1 MRILGLDLGS
11 RTLGVSVSDALGMI
25 ARPVETIRFEQD
37 DYDSALTQIKKYIDE
52 FQVKKAVLGL
62 PKHMN
67 GDVGIRGEISIMFK
81 EKLET
86 LGVEVILWDERLTTV
101 AAERI
106 LISADVSRKKRKKV
120 IDQMAAVQILQGYL
134 DRNHQA
140 MYKPLST
147 GGYKVRNKYD
157 VCHR

>member
-134 DRNHQA
+134 DRNDQR
-140 MYKPLST
+140 L
-147 GGYKVRNKYD
+147 
-157 VCHR
+157 